1 MTNQRYEINVH
12 PESIIIGN
20 DVILKC
26 SIPSFV
32 SDLVFVESWIDSE
45 ATVLG
50 SEFLGTFL
58 VTCMQHVGVKTV
70 LKITFCFSIIVL
82 NIISMFLVV
91 HQKFETDVFKV
102 NVILSN
108 DIILK
113 CVLPSHV
120 ADLVSVTSWVD
131 SEGST
136 YTDEASYGN
145 FSHHQFYFHFSN
157 KGALN

>member
-1 MTNQRYEINVH
+1 MSPATSFYPCNV
-12 PESIIIGN
+12 E
-20 DVILKC
+20 L
-26 SIPSFV
+26 
-32 SDLVFVESWIDSE
+32 
-45 ATVLG
+45 
-50 SEFLGTFL
+50 
-58 VTCMQHVGVKTV
+58 
-70 LKITFCFSIIVL
+70 
-82 NIISMFLVV
+82 MFLVI

-102 NVILSN
+102 NIILSN

-113 CVLPSHV
+113 CMLPSHV

-145 FSHHQFYFHFSN
+145 FSHHQFYFDISN

>member
-1 MTNQRYEINVH
+1 M
-12 PESIIIGN
+12 
-20 DVILKC
+20 L
-26 SIPSFV
+26 
-32 SDLVFVESWIDSE
+32 
-45 ATVLG
+45 
-50 SEFLGTFL
+50 
-58 VTCMQHVGVKTV
+58 
-70 LKITFCFSIIVL
+70 
-82 NIISMFLVV
+82 MFLVV